1 MKKMN
6 NKGFSLVELIIV
18 IAIMAVLVGIL
29 APQYLKYVNNSKV
42 STDISNAEQIATT
55 INVAVSDSDTANLG
69 TTVPTGTASATW
81 TLSKGDTIYDDGSRT
96 VLAPDC
102 SHKAGAS
109 WVVTWDTVNGVT
121 KITCQGTDIW
131 PDADPYNTAYKK

>member
-42 STDISNAEQIATT
+42 STDISNAEQLATT
-55 INVAVSDSDTANLG
+55 INVAVSDSDTKQLG
-69 TTVPTGTASATW
+69 PTVGTVPGSPW
-81 TLSKGDTIYDDGSRT
+81 SLSKGDTVYNDGTRT

-102 SHKAGAS
+102 AHTPGAAWS
-109 WVVTWDTVNGVT
+109 VTWDNVNGVT
-121 KITCQGTDIW
+121 AITLNSIAIW
-131 PDADPYNTAYKK
+131 PDAEPYNLANKK

>member
-55 INVAVSDSDTANLG
+55 INVAVSDSDTANLKIAA
-69 TTVPTGTASATW
+69 ASATI
-81 TLSKGDTIYDDGSRT
+81 TKGQDIYNDGTRQ
-96 VLAPDC
+96 VVCPDC
-102 SHKAGAS
+102 SHNPGAA
-109 WVVTWDTVNGVT
+109 WVVTWDEVNGVT
-121 KITCQGTDIW
+121 AITCQGTAIW
-131 PDADPYNTAYKK
+131 PDSDPYTAAYKK

>member
-42 STDISNAEQIATT
+42 STDIANAEQIATT
-55 INVAVSDSDTANLG
+55 INVAVSDSDTANLSIAA
-69 TTVPTGTASATW
+69 GTASLAGGAT
-81 TLSKGDTIYDDGSRT
+81 LYSDGSRT
-96 VLAPDC
+96 VVAPKCALDDTAAW
-102 SHKAGAS
+102 S
-109 WVVTWDTVNGVT
+109 VTWDDVNGVT
-121 KITCQGTDIW
+121 AITLQGCAIW
-131 PDADPYNTAYKK
+131 PDASVTGGYYDTFHK